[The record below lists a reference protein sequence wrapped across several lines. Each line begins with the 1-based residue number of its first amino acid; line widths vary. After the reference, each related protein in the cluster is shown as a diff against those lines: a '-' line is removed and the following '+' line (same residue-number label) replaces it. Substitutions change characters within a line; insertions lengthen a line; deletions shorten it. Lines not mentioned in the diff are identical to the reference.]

1 MGIFKLI
8 GKRGA
13 ARALARSSNEAY
25 LRYKAKDS
33 NLSEQ
38 EIAQTIFMQRCSP
51 KNLNKTEKLRFEK
64 YLETEEKVDSL
75 IKLCLAMIFIL
86 LNISRT
92 DVKAYRQV
100 EKIIE
105 AELTRAG

>member
-1 MGIFKLI
+1 MGIFKWI
-8 GKRGA
+8 GIRGA
-13 ARALARSSNEAY
+13 ARALAGSAHETY
-25 LRYKAKDS
+25 LKYKTGDP

-51 KNLNKTEKLRFEK
+51 TNLSKAQKIRFEK

-75 IKLCLAMIFIL
+75 IKLCLAMVYIL
-86 LNISRT
+86 LNISAS
-92 DVKAYRQV
+92 DVKAYRLV
-100 EKIIE
+100 EEIIE

>member
-13 ARALARSSNEAY
+13 ARALARSAYEAY
-25 LRYKAKDS
+25 LRYKSKNP
-33 NLSEQ
+33 NLSEA

-51 KNLNKTEKLRFEK
+51 ENLNKTERLRFEK
-64 YLETEEKVDSL
+64 YLESEEKVDSL
-75 IKLCLAMIFIL
+75 IKLCLAMVYVL

-92 DVKAYRQV
+92 DVRAYRQV

-105 AELTRAG
+105 VELTRAG

>member
-13 ARALARSSNEAY
+13 ARALARSAHEVY
-25 LRYKAKDS
+25 LKYKTGDPS
-33 NLSEQ
+33 LSEQ

-51 KNLNKTEKLRFEK
+51 ENLNKAEKIRFEK
-64 YLETEEKVDSL
+64 YLETEGKVDSL
-75 IKLCLAMIFIL
+75 IKLCLAMVHIL
-86 LNISRT
+86 LNISST
-92 DVKAYRQV
+92 DVKACRLV

-105 AELTRAG
+105 EELTRAG